1 MPKNKYLFQAK
12 WLDDPCYSHWL
23 KKNSYELALCRYC
36 KKEINTGNMGE
47 IVLTSHLN
55 GKKHQEISKLYCT
68 NPITS
73 LLKKS
78 NETENKSQDN
88 VLQTSKKQ
96 AGIDNLIISNATTKA
111 QTRWVLNMGY
121 LRYSKNSSSNVN
133 RLFVTMF
140 PDSEIART
148 FNVVLLRWVVSQ
160 PMVLLCTSIVY
171 CYKRSLLRHIK

>member
-1 MPKNKYLFQAK
+1 
-12 WLDDPCYSHWL
+12 
-23 KKNSYELALCRYC
+23 
-36 KKEINTGNMGE
+36 MGE

-78 NETENKSQDN
+78 NEIENKSQDN

-96 AGIDNLIISNATTKA
+96 VGIDNLIISNATTKA

-140 PDSEIART
+140 PDSEIAKT
-148 FNVVLLRWVVSQ
+148 FNVVLLR
-160 PMVLLCTSIVY
+160 
-171 CYKRSLLRHIK
+171 